1 MTDYETHS
9 IIGSVEYQ
17 NESHAISQEAWDDLG
32 SGGTVPQHLAD
43 KLITAPLG
51 NTTDAHEQ
59 DMPHEINHEVMR
71 NPLYESLAI
80 VLRTAYC
87 HAAYEKGHERHAE
100 DNTLFEEQISSRI
113 NKEHRGYA
121 LGQALKKIH
130 EAGRLPKE
138 RAVKE
143 LLGAINYIAI
153 EVIQLKVSDDN
164 HSDAGS
170 V

>member
-1 MTDYETHS
+1 MGDCEMTQHGMTDCDTRGDAIDVLTSHVTRDYAIHS
-9 IIGSVEYQ
+9 VVGKAEYV
-17 NESHAISQEAWDDLG
+17 G
-32 SGGTVPQHLAD
+32 
-43 KLITAPLG
+43 
-51 NTTDAHEQ
+51 DAHEQ
-59 DMPHEINHEVMR
+59 DIPHEINHEVMR
-71 NPLYESLAI
+71 HPLYESLAI

-100 DNTLFEEQISSRI
+100 DDVPFEEQISARI
-113 NKEHRGYA
+113 NKEHRGFA

-143 LLGAINYIAI
+143 LLGAINFIAI